1 MPHAQTGFR
10 RLRQRQDHP
19 ALFPHQARAEQG
31 RRSILLVP
39 EQFTSSTEGRIYREL
54 GDALSG
60 MVESFSFTSLAERI
74 LSAEGGAAVQTLS
87 DAGRAVL
94 VRRAMDEMMDKVVY
108 YSRQRRSAAFCQK
121 AAETISE
128 LKSAGIRPETLA
140 DYANAPGADKDKL
153 GELAL
158 IFGTYETLLAQT
170 AMDPAT
176 AWSWRPKA
184 WTRPFCGRTVYIDEL
199 IHSTTPSAPCWRPCC
214 RLPM

>member
-1 MPHAQTGFR
+1 MLTLILGPSGSGKSVR
-10 RLRQRQDHP
+10 LREELRQR
-19 ALFPHQARAEQG
+19 ARSRQ
-31 RRSILLVP
+31 RSILIVP
-39 EQFTSSTEGRIYREL
+39 EQFTSSTEGALYHAL
-54 GDALSG
+54 GDELSAY
-60 MVESFSFTSLAERI
+60 VESYSFTSLAETLLRRY
-74 LSAEGGAAVQTLS
+74 GGAAVPTLS
-87 DAGRAVL
+87 EAGRAVL

-158 IFGTYETLLAQT
+158 ILEPMKPCWPKRPWT
-170 AMDPAT
+170 PAT

-184 WTRPFCGRTVYIDEL
+184 WTRLFLRAARCTLMNL